1 VKHFSARKEYIAS
14 LPASAGTKEFWRCDA
29 GQWRTQKQMSRSLPI
44 DWRGDTITKPY
55 NYSVPVPY
63 LSPLPGIKLGYR

>member
-1 VKHFSARKEYIAS
+1 VKHFSARKEYIA
-14 LPASAGTKEFWRCDA
+14 ARFGRNERIVAFRCWAVADSEA
-29 GQWRTQKQMSRSLPI
+29 NVSELADRLAR
-44 DWRGDTITKPY
+44 RYHHKPY